1 MKKQRILYFIIL
13 IILLLYLILNTKNAV
28 NAIKDGAILFFNGVL
43 PSLFPFLVISNMFFK
58 LDYAKYMAKIF
69 SPFMTKFFKT
79 SGIGA
84 YPLITSI
91 ICGYPIGSKS
101 VCDMYLNNKLTK
113 QQASKLI
120 SICSTPGPIF
130 VIGTVCS
137 IFLNVPSSAVIILIS
152 IYSALFIYAKIFFKY
167 DKETKKNI
175 SHSNYKKHYNIGK
188 IFSDSITNSLNTLL
202 SVMGYIMFFSLV
214 INLIDNTIFF
224 SEHLPFKLHIFLSAF
239 IKGLIE
245 MTNGIQELSTINIIP
260 LPLIISSITFL
271 LSFGGFCA
279 NMQCISFIVNTDLNV
294 LKYIISKIILGSIS
308 AIISY
313 ILSFIFLRGEIT
325 TFAIN
330 NFLPFSYSI
339 TSVFF
344 FCIVYT
350 FIIAVSAM
358 ILKKEI

>member
-1 MKKQRILYFIIL
+1 MKKQKILYFIIL
-13 IILLLYLILNTKNAV
+13 LIILLYLIFNTKNAV

-84 YPLITSI
+84 YPLISSI

-113 QQASKLI
+113 KQASKLI

-130 VIGTVCS
+130 VIGTVCN
-137 IFLNVPSSAVIILIS
+137 IFLNLPKSAIIILIS
-152 IYSALFIYAKIFFKY
+152 IYLSLFIYARIFFKN
-167 DKETKKNI
+167 DSKTNI
-175 SHSNYKKHYNIGK
+175 YPSNANYKKHYNIGK
-188 IFSDSITNSLNTLL
+188 IFSESITNSLNTLL
-202 SVMGYIMFFSLV
+202 NVMGYIMFFSLV
-214 INLIDNTIFF
+214 INLVNNMIFLNQA
-224 SEHLPFKLHIFLSAF
+224 LPFKIHIFLSAF
-239 IKGLIE
+239 LSGLIE
-245 MTNGIQELSTINIIP
+245 MTNGIKALSSINIIP
-260 LPLIISSITFL
+260 LPLIIASITFL

-279 NMQCISFIVNTDLNV
+279 NMQCISFIVNTDLNIF
-294 LKYIISKIILGSIS
+294 KYLISKLVIGSIS
-308 AIISY
+308 FIISY

-325 TFAIN
+325 TFSITN
-330 NFLPFSYSI
+330 SLPFSYSF
-339 TSVFF
+339 TSALF
-344 FCIVYT
+344 FCAIYT
-350 FIIAVSAM
+350 FIIVTSAV